1 MISTGF
7 ETVTALGFA
16 SCDPKIVARYA
27 EPFAREGGGCFTPED
42 AFDVVDLAT
51 SVVVVVVVVVVSTV
65 ESTVAP
71 IKTDLTPSGVG
82 SAGFALATVAE
93 DDEEPSR
100 CDQPGG
106 GPLGSF
112 GTSFT
117 FFGGGWD
124 GSVGL
129 NLEGGGGYGGSLGPD
144 EDDQVAFG
152 ATSTGSCFSG
162 SSSGSSALDD
172 ETSQAFSR
180 SPITPGRSVALC
192 PSKIDGSRI

>member
-27 EPFAREGGGCFTPED
+27 EPFARKGGGCFTPED

-51 SVVVVVVVVVVSTV
+51 SVVVVSTV
-65 ESTVAP
+65 ESTAAP